1 MAFPIFESCVGPV
14 RAIEHFAGPE
24 LKRRVIPRV
33 CAGEIVVA
41 VAMSEPEAGTALTDL
56 VTQGVIEGQHIV
68 LNGTKRWCSGGG
80 HADGYVVYCRL
91 SEAPGAKGIGAVYV
105 ERDRPG
111 VSFGKRE
118 RLMGFRGIPSAD
130 VVFEDARVPAANLI
144 VPAGGFRKLMEA
156 FDLERCGNAVMALG
170 QASGALA
177 EVLAYVQERR
187 QFGKPIVE
195 FQAVQLKLADMAMRV
210 EAARLLILRA
220 ASGGDGGGDV
230 GGNGGEDGG
239 GLPSILDSSLAK
251 CFANEIAREVT
262 GDAVQLM
269 GGYGYSKEYA
279 MERRLRD
286 AWGWGIAGGTID
298 IQKVNIAAALVGR
311 RFDRVS
317 AARRVKRGGR
327 QQRPAFVEPPLLDET
342 HHGAPRHFLGLD
354 AAKRGRVLRLD
365 QGRRA
370 GDHLVQHR
378 RVQGVVLGVLLGL
391 PAERAGLDLEG
402 RAPAHVVETG
412 FDPRGAG
419 LEGAAQIER
428 IVDEALA
435 RLVAGRALGGRQ
447 EVGVVGLEHP
457 FGESLGAGQGRAAN
471 SSTSSGSKMANW
483 LY

>member
-1 MAFPIFESCVGPV
+1 
-14 RAIEHFAGPE
+14 
-24 LKRRVIPRV
+24 
-33 CAGEIVVA
+33 
-41 VAMSEPEAGTALTDL
+41 
-56 VTQGVIEGQHIV
+56 
-68 LNGTKRWCSGGG
+68 
-80 HADGYVVYCRL
+80 
-91 SEAPGAKGIGAVYV
+91 
-105 ERDRPG
+105 
-111 VSFGKRE
+111 
-118 RLMGFRGIPSAD
+118 
-130 VVFEDARVPAANLI
+130 
-144 VPAGGFRKLMEA
+144 MEA
-156 FDLERCGNAVMALG
+156 FDLERFRGNAVMALG

-286 AWGWGIAGGTID
+286 AWGWGHRRRHHRHPEGQHRRRPGR
-298 IQKVNIAAALVGR
+298 AALRPAPLGASSGEVASNARPSSKRPCSMNPIMALRAIFPRRRLAAPRLQDAAQFLDRVGR
-311 RFDRVS
+311 EGQWAG
-317 AARRVKRGGR
+317 AALGIGGRR

-370 GDHLVQHR
+370 GDHLVQNR